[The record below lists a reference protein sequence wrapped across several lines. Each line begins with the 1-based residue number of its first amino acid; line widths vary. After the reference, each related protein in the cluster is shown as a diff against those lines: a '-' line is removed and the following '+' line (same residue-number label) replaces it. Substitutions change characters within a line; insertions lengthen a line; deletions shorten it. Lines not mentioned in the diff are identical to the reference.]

1 MDENLKND
9 FKDRESEALKSDDKM
24 DLQFLADEIAEAGDL
39 EWAIKL
45 YKKSAKLA
53 KDVVDL
59 LSIAE
64 SIITYTDNT
73 ELPNELV
80 KSAEKLVKQ
89 TGDFANLGDYA
100 AKFISYKSALNY
112 YDNELSQCEKTLK
125 KGVNF
130 QGWDY
135 TEKHLLQQNSALLSS
150 IDCYIF
156 EQDEYYLGKLQ
167 KDDIALANSLVKKIH
182 ERIVSILDKN
192 MDLLEDYD
200 LINSLQYLVIDSVK
214 NLDLVKKLIDSLMP
228 FDSES
233 DKKNVT
239 ELIADGNLK
248 SEDKTMLL
256 ALIN

>member
-45 YKKSAKLA
+45 YKKSVKLA

-135 TEKHLLQQNSALLSS
+135 TEKELLSQNSALLSS
-150 IDCYIF
+150 IDYYIF
-156 EQDEYYLGKLQ
+156 EQDYLGKLQ

-228 FDSES
+228 FHSES

>member
-45 YKKSAKLA
+45 YKKSVKLA

-135 TEKHLLQQNSALLSS
+135 TEKELLSQNSALLSS
-150 IDCYIF
+150 IDYYIF
-156 EQDEYYLGKLQ
+156 EQDYLGKLQ

-200 LINSLQYLVIDSVK
+200 LINSLQYLVKDSVK

>member
-1 MDENLKND
+1 M
-9 FKDRESEALKSDDKM
+9 
-24 DLQFLADEIAEAGDL
+24 
-39 EWAIKL
+39 
-45 YKKSAKLA
+45 
-53 KDVVDL
+53 
-59 LSIAE
+59 
-64 SIITYTDNT
+64 
-73 ELPNELV
+73 PNELV

-135 TEKHLLQQNSALLSS
+135 TEKELLSQNSALLSS
-150 IDCYIF
+150 IDYYIF
-156 EQDEYYLGKLQ
+156 EQDYLGKLQ

-200 LINSLQYLVIDSVK
+200 LINSLQYLVKDSVK

-228 FDSES
+228 FHSES

>member
-135 TEKHLLQQNSALLSS
+135 TEKELLSQNSALLSS
-150 IDCYIF
+150 IDYYIF
-156 EQDEYYLGKLQ
+156 EQDYLGKLQ

-200 LINSLQYLVIDSVK
+200 LINSLQYLVKDSVK